1 MHFIFREII
10 NAYVFFYNR
19 SFIHSKYR
27 ILIQCSHCW
36 CRNFLHPIHILWN
49 MSGIR
54 LKFQSILYPSKFS
67 LLSCKQISQWIA
79 LLCCEARQW
88 NQVHISLWNKSKI
101 SSLLH
106 PCNSASIRSETN
118 KSPISSLAGKRILF
132 VGWLMGIHLSS
143 WTLIEEPFPPLQQ
156 YPDFNIGNAFVVNGI
171 TTDGCLV

>member
-49 MSGIR
+49 MSGIH

-106 PCNSASIRSETN
+106 PCNSICVNKIWNQQITNILIGRKEDFICWMINGDPSILLNSDWGAI
-118 KSPISSLAGKRILF
+118 SPSPTISRF
-132 VGWLMGIHLSS
+132 
-143 WTLIEEPFPPLQQ
+143 Q
-156 YPDFNIGNAFVVNGI
+156 YR
-171 TTDGCLV
+171 